1 MEKPSMEYKQQ
12 RILEGD
18 IWLGSFFFS
27 RNTSI
32 ITPFTIFR
40 NFGGKKMG
48 TIEAPGFGPL
58 IEVGI

>member
-1 MEKPSMEYKQQ
+1 MEYKQQ